1 MNKRVFTL
9 LSIAFT
15 ALSTATAQENILA
28 EPLPQE
34 WPDEEELFLPI
45 TTDDDRWWQTFCDP
59 RLDSLIAEAAKG
71 NFDLIAAIENIRSA
85 KAQWRQAQA
94 LMLPSLDIDAGWQ
107 RGRTSGNI
115 KSTGDEA
122 VYSGYFDAA
131 ASVSWQVDLFGKLYK
146 QSLSQK
152 GLYNASKEEYRNV
165 LVALYANVASGYFS
179 LVQSLTQLEVLN
191 ENAASQRE
199 IMNIVEVRY
208 NSGLASKLD
217 VAQARSVYYSTL
229 AAIPP
234 AEGAVQQYRNS
245 LAVLLG
251 RYPQEFYDWPQ
262 NTPPLPQIVA
272 PIAVGVPAALLRRRP
287 DVRAAEYRIE
297 SYAQQLGAS
306 KREWLPTFYLN
317 GSIGFSSSEL
327 KHLPRERSMTWQIA
341 PSLTWNLFDGG
352 RSTNATREAQAA
364 LDQSIA
370 QFNSTVLTAMQEVEN
385 AMALYRNSIKQIVAL
400 RETVNQCEETLRL
413 SLDLYKQGLTQFQN
427 VLDAQ
432 RTLLS
437 YRNNLVEAKG
447 NSLKA
452 LVQLYEA
459 LGGGW

>member
-1 MNKRVFTL
+1 
-9 LSIAFT
+9 
-15 ALSTATAQENILA
+15 
-28 EPLPQE
+28 
-34 WPDEEELFLPI
+34 
-45 TTDDDRWWQTFCDP
+45 
-59 RLDSLIAEAAKG
+59 
-71 NFDLIAAIENIRSA
+71 
-85 KAQWRQAQA
+85 
-94 LMLPSLDIDAGWQ
+94 
-107 RGRTSGNI
+107 
-115 KSTGDEA
+115 
-122 VYSGYFDAA
+122 
-131 ASVSWQVDLFGKLYK
+131 
-146 QSLSQK
+146 
-152 GLYNASKEEYRNV
+152 
-165 LVALYANVASGYFS
+165 
-179 LVQSLTQLEVLN
+179 
-191 ENAASQRE
+191 
-199 IMNIVEVRY
+199 MNIVEVRY

-262 NTPPLPQIVA
+262 STPPLPQIVA
-272 PIAVGVPAALLRRRP
+272 PITVGVPAALLRRRP